1 MSGTTTDVYA
11 YTDRALTALR
21 REMVRRFAPFRGML
35 AMDEVNIL
43 TRAKEL
49 YTELDKDART
59 VFLRI
64 ARMEYPKADRYW
76 LEERLND
83 YDLVT
88 GYNYVH
94 EVERK
99 AARFGEALV
108 AAMAAKRSAS
118 DVVDTSLRLWSNMVT
133 QYAVEIT
140 DTARLDA
147 MAADGVDEVEWVSR
161 VDASRCLVCKKRHG
175 TVYPIDRVPPKPHI
189 GCRCY
194 LIPR

>member
-1 MSGTTTDVYA
+1 MSGTSAHIYA

-43 TRAKEL
+43 TRAREL
-49 YTELDKDART
+49 YTALDKDART

-64 ARMEYPKADRYW
+64 ARREYPTADTAW
-76 LEERLND
+76 VDQRLRA
-83 YDLVT
+83 YDPVT
-88 GYNYVH
+88 GYVYAH

-108 AAMAAKRSAS
+108 AAMAA
-118 DVVDTSLRLWSNMVT
+118 
-133 QYAVEIT
+133 
-140 DTARLDA
+140 
-147 MAADGVDEVEWVSR
+147 DGVDEVEWVSR
-161 VDASRCLVCKKRHG
+161 ADASRCLVCKRRHG
-175 TVYPIDRVPPKPHI
+175 TVYPIDGVPPKPHI

>member
-1 MSGTTTDVYA
+1 MSGTSAHIYA

-43 TRAKEL
+43 TRAREL
-49 YTELDKDART
+49 YTALDKDART

-64 ARMEYPKADRYW
+64 ARREYPTADTAW
-76 LEERLND
+76 VDQRLRA
-83 YDLVT
+83 YDPVT
-88 GYNYVH
+88 GYVYAH

-108 AAMAAKRSAS
+108 AAMAAGRSTA
-118 DVVDTSLRLWSNMVT
+118 DVVDASLRLWSNMVT

-161 VDASRCLVCKKRHG
+161 ADASRCLVCKRRHG
-175 TVYPIDRVPPKPHI
+175 TVYPIDGVPPKPHI